1 MSGDKYVVKTSAGK
15 AVLGTQFTLTLVPSK
30 DNKETRA
37 KGQTKDEN
45 SNEQASGAGSKQ
57 SEKDPGNQ
65 ETKGVAHDAAKQGS
79 GDVDDKFTTLFKSV
93 AGEDLEVD
101 AFELQDV
108 MGMIFKRDFGEL
120 KQFSIECCRSLVVMA
135 DKDRSGKLD
144 FPQFKDLFEWVMAKR
159 KVYKSYENGQ
169 SWDMDARDLKEIVK
183 SFGYKVKKDTIDL
196 IAVKYRN
203 KKGKINFDDFL
214 QIIAR
219 LHACHDGYE
228 SYQIIGDSFDEFVMN
243 IIYT

>member
-30 DNKETRA
+30 DSKETGI

-45 SNEQASGAGSKQ
+45 SNLHASGDGSKQ
-57 SEKDPGNQ
+57 SEKPQGNQ
-65 ETKGVAHDAAKQGS
+65 ETKGVAKQGS
-79 GDVDDKFTTLFKSV
+79 GDVDDKFITLFKSV

-144 FPQFKDLFEWVMAKR
+144 YPQFKDLFEWVMEKR
-159 KVYKSYENGQ
+159 KAYKSYENGQ
-169 SWDMDARDLKEIVK
+169 SWDMDAQDLKVIVK
-183 SFGYKVKKDTIDL
+183 SFGYKVKEDTIDL

-214 QIIAR
+214 QIVAR
-219 LHACHDGYE
+219 LRACHDGYE
-228 SYQIIGDSFDEFVMN
+228 SYQIVGDSFDEFVMN
-243 IIYT
+243 IMYT

>member
-30 DNKETRA
+30 DEKEPRA

-45 SNEQASGAGSKQ
+45 SNEHASRAGSKQ
-57 SEKDPGNQ
+57 SEKHPGKQ
-65 ETKGVAHDAAKQGS
+65 ETKGVVKEGS
-79 GDVDDKFTTLFKSV
+79 GDVDDKFITLFKSV

-108 MGMIFKRDFGEL
+108 LGMIFKRDFGEL

-144 FPQFKDLFEWVMAKR
+144 YPQFKDLFEWVMAKR
-159 KVYKSYENGQ
+159 KVYQSYENGQ

-228 SYQIIGDSFDEFVMN
+228 SYKIIGDSFDEFVMN